1 MTKEE
6 FNKLDPAEAFGKL
19 PALAKLKILTG
30 DIKVGKPPL
39 NNEQLSAIDSIVDR
53 LVGAEYYFRTL
64 SSLEIFADND
74 NFSSSQVAFLGKQ
87 SEKALKI
94 GRKLAE
100 KQKKFFSK
108 KLIEKLDKM
117 HGQGLLRGYEY
128 LNDVFG
134 ENEDFDNAIAEMA
147 ENREDYY
154 LADNLGMT
162 QDGNYEMSPTKS
174 MRSKVKEYLNEYKEF
189 AKRLENRMKDYKS
202 IQNGAG

>member
-1 MTKEE
+1 M
-6 FNKLDPAEAFGKL
+6 
-19 PALAKLKILTG
+19 
-30 DIKVGKPPL
+30 
-39 NNEQLSAIDSIVDR
+39 
-53 LVGAEYYFRTL
+53 
-64 SSLEIFADND
+64 ND
-74 NFSSSQVAFLGKQ
+74 A
-87 SEKALKI
+87 
-94 GRKLAE
+94 
-100 KQKKFFSK
+100 
-108 KLIEKLDKM
+108 
-117 HGQGLLRGYEY
+117 
-128 LNDVFG
+128 FG